1 MFDDRFTFIDP
12 IVDQDIFIAQLEEI
26 LEDPEQLKAEG
37 GNRYELYLLLQ
48 RLKSGGMSFEQ
59 FLAQAKAWA
68 EDEPQPFDRP
78 IIQADF

>member
-1 MFDDRFTFIDP
+1 MIDDLFTFIDP

-26 LEDPEQLKAEG
+26 LEDKDPEQLKTES

-59 FLAQAKAWA
+59 FLTQAKDWA
-68 EDEPQPFDRP
+68 TQPLEG
-78 IIQADF
+78 